1 VNRRR
6 KSRSVRDRK
15 LVHVDARVLP
25 DQLAEGSRRLVELY
39 DELHTLQDRRT
50 EIIAGADLSRGP
62 SEYERMRAQLEALE
76 PEVQKLADRI
86 RTELAN
92 LKKVRLPR
100 SSRSMETRG
109 EAIEDPSKRLDVE
122 ILDLSNRLL
131 KIADA
136 QQAAVRAWN
145 AEPVPSVRS
154 EFEATMARLH
164 EEFSAI
170 LAQKLALLE
179 AKKIL

>member
-1 VNRRR
+1 
-6 KSRSVRDRK
+6 
-15 LVHVDARVLP
+15 VHVDARVLP

-39 DELHTLQDRRT
+39 DELHALQDRRT

-92 LKKVRLPR
+92 LKKVRSALPR

-122 ILDLSNRLL
+122 ILALSNRLL
-131 KIADA
+131 EIADA

-145 AEPVPSVRS
+145 AEPVPSIRS

-164 EEFSAI
+164 EEFSMI

-179 AKKIL
+179 AKKTL